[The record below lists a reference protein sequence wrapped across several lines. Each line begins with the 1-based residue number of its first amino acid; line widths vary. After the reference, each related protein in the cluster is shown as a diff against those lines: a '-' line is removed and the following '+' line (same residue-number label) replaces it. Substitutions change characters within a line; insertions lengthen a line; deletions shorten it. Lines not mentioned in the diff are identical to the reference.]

1 MTELRF
7 STDQYR
13 KIPPAA
19 LAQTGK
25 TRLLEVLLTSHQL
38 SGAFIGYDTDT
49 ADPIKEPGLTDGI
62 IAQLTSGKPQMVLL
76 LSSKLE
82 KSTKPGQLWT
92 TIRRLTKVR
101 LKQLM
106 NARGQEVRLRFP
118 GGCYTEPRKAKLV
131 AAFPPS
137 TQVRCPGFFK
147 LVLSNGC
154 PYKCSYCYLKG
165 TLRSQKYVRLFN
177 NPWPKVEAELQK
189 AGPGIFN
196 TGELGDSLAIEPP
209 LLKPAIE
216 YFRGQDAQTMLLV
229 TKAGQSAV
237 DILGKLEPTPQVIVS
252 FSIND
257 PLASTAFEHGAP
269 RFSSRLGAARAL
281 IDSGWRVRV
290 RLDPILLTPATT
302 PRHYLDIAHELSRS
316 LGPVRFTIGS
326 LRPYRAVAGQMPPA
340 LKEGLELA
348 PDGRMRYSIAKRI
361 EAYQAVADGL
371 GYQPALCKE
380 PKEIWQKLGWQFAG
394 CNCTK

>member
-19 LAQTGK
+19 LAETGK
-25 TRLLEVLLTSHQL
+25 TRLLEVLLTTHQL
-38 SGAFIGYDTDT
+38 GGAFIDYDTDT

-82 KSTKPGQLWT
+82 KGTKPGQLWT

-101 LKQLM
+101 LKQFM
-106 NARGQEVRLRFP
+106 NARGKEVRLRFP
-118 GGCYTEPRKAKLV
+118 GRAYTEPRKAKLV

-252 FSIND
+252 FSIS
-257 PLASTAFEHGAP
+257 PTSYAQTCET
-269 RFSSRLGAARAL
+269 GAAPTVERLKAAEAL
-281 IDSGWRVRV
+281 IKLGWRVRV
-290 RLDPILLTPATT
+290 RIDPIMLTTETSA
-302 PRHYLDIAHELSRS
+302 DIYCLHAAEIAA
-316 LGPVRFTIGS
+316 LGTERVTIGS
-326 LRPYRAVAGQMPPA
+326 LRPYRAVAGQMGDN
-340 LKEGLELA
+340 LRLGLELA

-380 PKEIWQKLGWQFAG
+380 PREIWQKLGWQFAG
-394 CNCTK
+394 CNCTE